1 MTDTTINPLLQND
14 NAIEMMMTAY
24 KASKSVSPIAHLF
37 DIESGVDAEVANFM
51 KYEMGLSAYEM
62 LNVQVDFLS
71 TLTELLD
78 EYAVTK
84 GVQPTNSNTLSEW
97 LSTRAFHDDEM
108 NEILDNALLGIL
120 HGNYQSVDK
129 VVNLYSASLSH

>member
-1 MTDTTINPLLQND
+1 MTNTSINPLLQN
-14 NAIEMMMTAY
+14 NSAIETIMTAY
-24 KASKSVSPIAHLF
+24 KASKSVSQIAHLF
-37 DIESGVDAEVANFM
+37 DIESGVDTEVANFM

-71 TLTELLD
+71 ILTELLD

-84 GVQPTNSNTLSEW
+84 GVQPANSNMLTEW

-129 VVNLYSASLSH
+129 VVNLYSASLSY